1 MYALVQAVY
10 ALQAALQHLKQCF
23 AQWFVCNSTARGAS
37 CCKYRK
43 AMGVE
48 LLGHAVEQIDRKRSE
63 HGRLLSFSVRH
74 ALRDRNG
81 AHFDGWW

>member
-1 MYALVQAVY
+1 M
-10 ALQAALQHLKQCF
+10 
-23 AQWFVCNSTARGAS
+23 R
-37 CCKYRK
+37 
-43 AMGVE
+43 VE

>member
-1 MYALVQAVY
+1 M
-10 ALQAALQHLKQCF
+10 
-23 AQWFVCNSTARGAS
+23 R
-37 CCKYRK
+37 
-43 AMGVE
+43 VE

-81 AHFDGWW
+81 AHFDGWR